1 MGSNQQVQYSEF
13 LEEKFKKPKSI
24 KCGYIL
30 IVVKVL
36 HGPSGAVVYLS
47 ASSLSLLGVLLVVG
61 SIPDLPSLFWHC
73 QVGKDKFRHRLASAT
88 CDESRL
94 KSFTFDQSETFLTTS
109 TCPFSLVLVQ
119 SRNIGFSLGFMVD
132 AEARNILAGA
142 RRTLLADQI
151 CLQRSPARSQLQYS
165 NSTGRTLSAA
175 YNIPSLL
182 IDEKRR

>member
-109 TCPFSLVLVQ
+109 TCPFSLVLVR
-119 SRNIGFSLGFMVD
+119 SRNIGFSLGVIH
-132 AEARNILAGA
+132 RQHTRV
-142 RRTLLADQI
+142 RRQPRMRVL
-151 CLQRSPARSQLQYS
+151 C
-165 NSTGRTLSAA
+165 
-175 YNIPSLL
+175 
-182 IDEKRR
+182 RRVVL

>member
-30 IVVKVL
+30 IVVEVL

-109 TCPFSLVLVQ
+109 TCPFSLVLVR
-119 SRNIGFSLGFMVD
+119 SRNIGFSLGLTSGLH
-132 AEARNILAGA
+132 ENIQQAAWDVQPMLFIFEH
-142 RRTLLADQI
+142 RHD
-151 CLQRSPARSQLQYS
+151 
-165 NSTGRTLSAA
+165 LSA
-175 YNIPSLL
+175 YSQPSLRAL
-182 IDEKRR
+182 VGTGVP